1 MESQKVKR
9 KAGRPTEK
17 QSVDL
22 NQILRVALKYFAKDG
37 FGGVSLSG
45 LAKNVGVA
53 DSNLYH
59 HFKNKETL
67 WKHALQLVGDE
78 IIHDLDELAR
88 LIKDLDGIEQMK
100 LFHKKI
106 VFISAKH
113 PEFQQI
119 VVQEMF
125 SKSDRSKWL
134 IEELLS
140 PIYGYV
146 NTVQQKEQAA
156 GRIKTIPSANLTS
169 FIIGSITTLFSRSY
183 QMQAQYGVDPF
194 AEEEVERHADIINDL
209 LFHGMLSE
217 QTKLDT

>member
-1 MESQKVKR
+1 MESPKVKR

-17 QSVDL
+17 HSVDL
-22 NQILRVALKYFAKDG
+22 DQILRVALKYFAKNG

-45 LAKNVGVA
+45 LAKDVGVA

-67 WKHALQLVGDE
+67 WKSALQLVGDE
-78 IIHDLDELAR
+78 IIRDLDELAR

-134 IEELLS
+134 IDELLK
-140 PIYGYV
+140 PIYGYINV
-146 NTVQQKEQAA
+146 VQAREQEA
-156 GRIKTIPSANLTS
+156 GRIKTIPAANLTS

-194 AEEEVERHADIINDL
+194 DEEEVERHADIINEL
-209 LFHGMLSE
+209 LFHGMLVDQEGKDS
-217 QTKLDT
+217 